1 MASSVKAILKRRRSL
16 LVALAIAAGVSAWVW
31 SGDHAGSSSPPP
43 SQEASA
49 MQRQRD
55 LEVRVAEL
63 RSQPVSRTVVIN
75 GRTEPARAVTLRA
88 EIDGR
93 IVAIGAERGAR
104 VAEGDEVVR
113 LDPRALQARRREA
126 RALAQQR
133 EIEFDAARK
142 LSAQNF
148 QTQSALAAAEANL
161 EAARAA
167 VARVEID
174 IANTRLRAPFAG
186 RLDQRMVEIGD
197 YVNDGNPIGRI
208 LEEDPI
214 VVAGHVTQQERHH
227 VETGAAGEARLITG
241 ETVEG
246 RVRYV
251 ASESD
256 ETTRTFRV
264 ELEVPNPEGA
274 LVSGI
279 SAEIRLP
286 LPETGAHRVS
296 PALLALDENGHLGIK
311 AVNDAGV
318 VEFHP
323 TEILRAEAGEVWV
336 AGLPESVRVITVGHG
351 FVRPGQRVIAVPET
365 PAEGVDEGVSS

>member
-1 MASSVKAILKRRRSL
+1 MRISPRAFLKRRRSL
-16 LVALAIAAGVSAWVW
+16 VVALAIAAGVSAWVW

-49 MQRQRD
+49 LQRQRD

-63 RSQPVSRTVVIN
+63 RAQPVSRTVVLN

-93 IVAIGAERGAR
+93 IVAVAAERGAR
-104 VAEGDEVVR
+104 VAEGDVVVR
-113 LDPRALQARRREA
+113 VDPRDLAARRRQ
-126 RALAQQR
+126 ALALVKQR
-133 EIEFDAARK
+133 EIEFEASKK

-148 QTQSALAAAEANL
+148 QTQSELAAAEANL

-174 IANTRLRAPFAG
+174 IANTRPRAPFAG

-197 YVNDGNPIGRI
+197 YVNDGTPIGRI
-208 LEEDPI
+208 LQEDPI
-214 VVAGHVTQQERHH
+214 LVAGHVTQQDRHF
-227 VETGAAGEARLITG
+227 VETDAPGEARLITG
-241 ETVEG
+241 ETVHG

-274 LVSGI
+274 LVSGV
-279 SAEIRLP
+279 SAEIHLP
-286 LPETGAHRVS
+286 LPATAAHRVS
-296 PALLALDENGHLGIK
+296 PALFALDEHGRLGIRT
-311 AVNDAGV
+311 VNGAGV
-318 VEFHP
+318 VEFHS
-323 TEILRAEAGEVWV
+323 TEILRAEANGVWV
-336 AGLPESVRVITVGHG
+336 SGLPDPARVITVGHG
-351 FVRPGQRVIAVPET
+351 FVREGQRVVAVPGT
-365 PAEGVDEGVSS
+365 ADEGQD

>member
-1 MASSVKAILKRRRSL
+1 MASSLKAFLKRRRSIL
-16 LVALAIAAGVSAWVW
+16 AALGIAAGVSAWVW
-31 SGDHAGSSSPPP
+31 SGDHAGSSSTPPP
-43 SQEASA
+43 AHEESA
-49 MQRQRD
+49 LQRQRD

-63 RSQPVSRTVVIN
+63 RARPVSRTVVLN

-104 VAEGDEVVR
+104 VAEGDMVVR
-113 LDPRALQARRREA
+113 VDPRDLAARRREA
-126 RALAQQR
+126 LALVKQR
-133 EIEFDAARK
+133 EIEFDASKK

-148 QTQSALAAAEANL
+148 QTQSELAAAEANL

-167 VARVEID
+167 AARVDID

-197 YVNDGNPIGRI
+197 YVNDGTPIGRI
-208 LEEDPI
+208 LQEDPI
-214 VVAGHVTQQERHH
+214 LVAGHVTQQDRHH
-227 VETGAAGEARLITG
+227 VETGAPGDALLITG
-241 ETVEG
+241 ERVEG
-246 RVRYV
+246 TVRYV

-274 LVSGI
+274 FVSGV
-279 SAEIRLP
+279 SAEIHLP
-286 LPETGAHRVS
+286 LPATAAHHIS
-296 PALLALDENGHLGIK
+296 PALLALDEHGRLGIK
-311 AVNDAGV
+311 TVNDAGV
-318 VEFHP
+318 VEFHS
-323 TEILRAEAGEVWV
+323 TEILRAGASGVWV
-336 AGLPESVRVITVGHG
+336 SGLPDPVRVITVGHG

-365 PAEGVDEGVSS
+365 AHEDASG

>member
-1 MASSVKAILKRRRSL
+1 MASSVKSFLKRRRSL
-16 LVALAIAAGVSAWVW
+16 IVALTIAVGVSAWVW
-31 SGDHAGSSSPPP
+31 SGDHAGSSSSPPP
-43 SQEASA
+43 AHEESA
-49 MQRQRD
+49 LQRQRD

-93 IVAIGAERGAR
+93 IVAIEAERGAR
-104 VAEGDEVVR
+104 VAEGDVVVR
-113 LDPRALQARRREA
+113 VDPRDLAARRREA
-126 RALAQQR
+126 LALVKQR
-133 EIEFDAARK
+133 EIEFDASKK

-148 QTQSALAAAEANL
+148 QTQSELAAAEANL

-174 IANTRLRAPFAG
+174 IANTRLRAPFEG

-208 LEEDPI
+208 LQEDPI
-214 VVAGHVTQQERHH
+214 LVAGHVTQQERHH
-227 VETGAAGEARLITG
+227 VEAGAPGEARLITG

-246 RVRYV
+246 TVRYV
-251 ASESD
+251 SSESD

-264 ELEVPNPEGA
+264 ELEVPNPDGA

-279 SAEIRLP
+279 SAEIHLP
-286 LPETGAHRVS
+286 LAATAAHRVT
-296 PALLALDENGHLGIK
+296 PALLALDENGRLGIK
-311 AVNDAGV
+311 TVSDEGV

-323 TEILRAEAGEVWV
+323 TEILRAEAGGVWV
-336 AGLPESVRVITVGHG
+336 SGLPDPVQVITVGQG
-351 FVRPGQRVIAVPET
+351 FVRPGQRVIVVPET
-365 PAEGVDEGVSS
+365 TDESDSS

>member
-1 MASSVKAILKRRRSL
+1 MGISIRALKRRRSL
-16 LVALAIAAGVSAWVW
+16 LIALTIAVGVSAWVW
-31 SGDHAGSSSPPP
+31 SGDPSGDASPPP
-43 SQEASA
+43 IQETTALE
-49 MQRQRD
+49 RQRD
-55 LEVRVAEL
+55 PEVRVAEI
-63 RSQPVSRTVVIN
+63 RSRPVSRTVVLN

-88 EIDGR
+88 EIEGR

-104 VAEGDEVVR
+104 LAEGDEVVR
-113 LDPRALQARRREA
+113 IDPRALNARRREA
-126 RALAQQR
+126 LALVKQR
-133 EIEFDAARK
+133 EIEFDASKK
-142 LSAQNF
+142 LTAQNF

-161 EAARAA
+161 ESARAA

-197 YVNDGNPIGRI
+197 YVNEGNPIGRI

-214 VVAGHVTQQERHH
+214 VVAGHVIQQERHH
-227 VETGAAGEARLITG
+227 VEVGAPGQARLITG

-256 ETTRTFRV
+256 ETTRTFRI
-264 ELEVPNPEGA
+264 ELEVANPDGA

-286 LPETGAHRVS
+286 LAATAAHRVS
-296 PALLALDENGHLGIK
+296 PALLALDDHGRLGVK
-311 AVNDAGV
+311 GVNDAGV
-318 VEFHP
+318 VEFHRA
-323 TEILRAEAGEVWV
+323 EILRAEAGGVWV
-336 AGLPESVRVITVGHG
+336 VGLPDPIRVITVGQG
-351 FVRPGQRVIAVPET
+351 FVRAGQKVSAVPEA
-365 PAEGVDEGVSS
+365 PDEGASS